1 MTYIYVTNAVTVV
14 CHTCRKYTSRTLLT
28 TCKAGQ
34 PWKCRHTCVLGT
46 VGSRLFLGYFSM
58 DIITGLQC
66 YCAQQQQH
74 ATFTFVFTFGIS
86 LVSVLEEE
94 EVL

>member
-1 MTYIYVTNAVTVV
+1 
-14 CHTCRKYTSRTLLT
+14 
-28 TCKAGQ
+28 
-34 PWKCRHTCVLGT
+34 VLGT